1 MQVKIFSVFCR
12 NLANS
17 FSKFSKSYFR
27 ISCNYCNTLSSPRQ
41 FKFWTNKPSQTCS
54 FIKNNKNHHHLV
66 FSKML
71 LTYRLLQRKHHISI
85 NLRLLNSLGHSI
97 FLNNKTLIS
106 NELSENR
113 VSMDFSINEYTNNVR
128 MVYKNLTSVKQL
140 FSRILITSRDENNP

>member
-1 MQVKIFSVFCR
+1 
-12 NLANS
+12 
-17 FSKFSKSYFR
+17 
-27 ISCNYCNTLSSPRQ
+27 
-41 FKFWTNKPSQTCS
+41 
-54 FIKNNKNHHHLV
+54 
-66 FSKML
+66 ML

-97 FLNNKTLIS
+97 FLNNKPLIS

-140 FSRILITSRDENNP
+140 FSRILITSRYENNP